1 MTGFSGQT
9 VIVTGAAG
17 HLGQAV
23 ARRFAALG
31 GRMALFG
38 HDAGKLSAAFGEPA
52 EDSMLIAV
60 DLVDRATTA
69 SAMASVNR
77 RLGGPHV
84 VCAIAGGFHMGEP
97 VHATPEAAW
106 RSMIDVNVASLI
118 NTVHAA
124 VPFMLDE
131 GGGKIITVGAGA
143 GRQGMANMGAYSA
156 AKSAVIRLSE
166 AMAQE
171 LRSKNINVNCVLPS
185 IIDTPD
191 NRAAMPKAD
200 PVRWVTADEI
210 ADLLIFLAS
219 PSAAAIHGAAIP
231 IVGLV

>member
-1 MTGFSGQT
+1 MAEFSGRC
-9 VIVTGAAG
+9 VAVTGAAG
-17 HLGQAV
+17 HLGQVV

-31 GRMALFG
+31 ARTALFG
-38 HDAGKLSAAFGEPA
+38 RDAGKLSAAFGEPGA
-52 EDSMLIAV
+52 DSMQIAV
-60 DLVDRATTA
+60 DLIDRAATEE
-69 SAMASVNR
+69 AMASVNR
-77 RLGGPHV
+77 RFGGPHV

-97 VHATPEAAW
+97 VHATPEPAW

-124 VPFMLDE
+124 VPFMLDA

-143 GRQGMANMGAYSA
+143 ARQGMAQMGAYSA

-171 LRSKNINVNCVLPS
+171 LRAHNINVNCVLPS

-191 NRAAMPKAD
+191 NRSGMPKAN
-200 PVRWVTADEI
+200 PARWVKPDEI
-210 ADLLIFLAS
+210 ADLMVFLAS
-219 PSAAAIHGAAIP
+219 PAAMAIHGAAIP
-231 IVGLV
+231 IVGLS

>member
-1 MTGFSGQT
+1 MAEFSGKT
-9 VIVTGAAG
+9 VLVTGAAG
-17 HLGQAV
+17 HLGQVV

-31 GRMALFG
+31 ARMALLG
-38 HDAGKLSAAFGEPA
+38 RDAGKLSAAFGAPDA
-52 EDSMLIAV
+52 DCMQIAV
-60 DLVDRATTA
+60 DLVDRAATEE
-69 SAMASVNR
+69 AMAPVNG

-97 VHATPEAAW
+97 VHLTPEAAW

-118 NTVHAA
+118 NTVHAV
-124 VPFMLDE
+124 VPFMLDA

-143 GRQGMANMGAYSA
+143 ARQAIANMGAYSA

-171 LRSKNINVNCVLPS
+171 LRGKNINVNCVLPS

-200 PVRWVTADEI
+200 AARWVTPDQI
-210 ADLLIFLAS
+210 ADLMVFLAS
-219 PSAAAIHGAAIP
+219 PAAAAIHGAAIP
-231 IVGLV
+231 IVGLS